1 MTAKGRR
8 LRRTRP
14 QHAKSGA
21 PLVLVRPFLAM
32 SKARLIATLRARKI
46 PSLQDP
52 SNSDPRFARARL
64 RKLMPVLAAEGLDS
78 ARLAL
83 LARRAVRSE
92 GAVETAVAEA
102 LPRVSL
108 TEWSNSGPILLDFA
122 RLEKLPAEV
131 ILRLLGR
138 AIGAVGNEGPV
149 ELGKLEA
156 LLEAVGS
163 KRAAGRFRR
172 TLAGAIVTI
181 DRGRLA
187 VERAP
192 ARRPRGHKTAR
203 K

>member
-1 MTAKGRR
+1 
-8 LRRTRP
+8 
-14 QHAKSGA
+14 
-21 PLVLVRPFLAM
+21 VLVRPFLAI
-32 SKARLIATLRARKI
+32 SKARLIATLKAGKI
-46 PSLQDP
+46 PFLQDP

-64 RKLMPVLAAEGLDS
+64 RNLMPALAAEGLDS

-83 LARRAVRSE
+83 LARRAARSE
-92 GAVETAVAEA
+92 GAVETAVAAA

-108 TEWSNSGPILLDFA
+108 TEWSNSGPILFDLA
-122 RLEKLPAEV
+122 GLEDLPAEV
-131 ILRLLGR
+131 VLRLLGR

-156 LLEAVGS
+156 LLEAVCS
-163 KRAAGRFRR
+163 KRRDAGSLRR
-172 TLAGAIVTI
+172 TLAGAVVTL

-192 ARRPRGHKTAR
+192 ARRQRGRRTAR